1 MTHAG
6 RARGRS
12 TGGLTAVVI
21 ILGIIAVLA
30 IIAGVLY
37 LTEPAKSLPAV
48 LGTITHPAS
57 RANEHRNPRGWV
69 AIAFGVLCLVA
80 AWFAARARGRDGGV
94 PAQGRVRDRDSRLAT
109 FDPDRNQTFACWT
122 LSVFLAG
129 RLGE

>member
-1 MTHAG
+1 MAHASRTG
-6 RARGRS
+6 GRS

-48 LGTITHPAS
+48 LGTITHPAA
-57 RANEHRNPRGWV
+57 RANEHRNLRGWV

-80 AWFAARARGRDGGV
+80 AWFAARARGRDSGL
-94 PAQGRVRDRDSRLAT
+94 PARGQA
-109 FDPDRNQTFACWT
+109 
-122 LSVFLAG
+122 LSAAKAKRAYSENLKNSG
-129 RLGE
+129 